1 MATEG
6 KRLPDFVIGIHD
18 PRTVGRTD
26 HALEDILVLALC
38 AVMAG
43 TEGWDDIEDWGI
55 ENEAM
60 LRRYLRLRNGIPGH
74 DTIRRVHRGTWAVL
88 GSFVRKRIDK
98 RAPQPITI
106 AAGEGP
112 AGKHDSLRSM
122 HRSSVFHAGGVHQS
136 LTPVPD
142 ALKAPPTP

>member
-6 KRLPDFVIGIHD
+6 KRLPDFFIGIHD

-43 TEGWDDIEDWGI
+43 AGGWDDIEDWGI

-74 DTIRRVHRGTWAVL
+74 DTIRRVFEVL
-88 GSFVRKRIDK
+88 E
-98 RAPQPITI
+98 PQEVEMRFADWVSHIC
-106 AAGEGP
+106 P
-112 AGKHDSLRSM
+112 ALE
-122 HRSSVFHAGGVHQS
+122 
-136 LTPVPD
+136 VPGD
-142 ALKAPPTP
+142 CDRDD